1 MLIDAAIP
9 LASSD
14 VPGCSW
20 TTDWLTAGP
29 VLLGDGVADA
39 DVAVASADGADGA
52 AGDGIALT
60 DDPIAANVPAPGDDV
75 HPVRAPTANDAVVN
89 NATVNL
95 TGRASILTTPLPVDP
110 DPKL

>member
-39 DVAVASADGADGA
+39 DVAVAAADGAVV
-52 AGDGIALT
+52 DGITLT
-60 DDPIAANVPAPGDDV
+60 DDPIAASVPAAGDDV
-75 HPVRAPTANDAVVN
+75 HPVRPATIKSAAVD
-89 NATVNL
+89 NAAVNL
-95 TGRASILTTPLPVDP
+95 TGRASILTTPSR
-110 DPKL
+110 